1 MIVLIDTNV
10 ILDYVLLREPFA
22 ETAGK
27 CLEQIIIRKEK
38 AYLTA
43 STITDIYY
51 VSRKALQN
59 NEAAKSIISKLL
71 NAFQIAAVDK
81 PDCLKALNADISDYE
96 DALVSVCAQKVKAE
110 WIITRNTKH
119 FQNSSVP
126 AILPD
131 DFLKLL

>member
-22 ETAGK
+22 ETAMK
-27 CLEQIIIRKEK
+27 CLEYIIINKEK

-51 VSRKALQN
+51 VSRRALQN

-71 NAFQIAAVDK
+71 NAFRIAAVDK
-81 PDCLKALNADISDYE
+81 TDCLSALNTAVSDYE

-126 AILPD
+126 AITPEG
-131 DFLKLL
+131 FLEK